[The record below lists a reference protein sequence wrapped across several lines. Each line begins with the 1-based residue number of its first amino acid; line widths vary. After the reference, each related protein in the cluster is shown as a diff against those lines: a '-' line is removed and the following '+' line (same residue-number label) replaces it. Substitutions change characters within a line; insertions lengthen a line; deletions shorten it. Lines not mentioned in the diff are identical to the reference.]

1 MDQGILWTSFM
12 DVPQDDNRM
21 GIHSAAAALHISSS
35 FDQRHAELA
44 PPRSAYPPSLHPF
57 SPSPGAGLAQPTLL
71 SAANYGVAPPKLRD
85 RRRGGLPI
93 LIPLF
98 LSPSFLHVFR
108 ACSYSAPK
116 FPLSTVSS
124 LSLFLPFLHLPVQ
137 CNSSRRPLFLAHSLP
152 SSIEA
157 ELCFL
162 PPVIPPLSRPNP
174 LIIICHRH
182 LNRNLSL
189 SPLGKM
195 RHEGTSTT
203 VRGEEKKFCKVWRE
217 SIPFPYT
224 RHDLGLVEN

>member
-71 SAANYGVAPPKLRD
+71 FAANYGVAPPKLRD
-85 RRRGGLPI
+85 GGRGGLPI

-98 LSPSFLHVFR
+98 LSFLPPCLSCLFLL
-108 ACSYSAPK
+108 CTQIS
-116 FPLSTVSS
+116 PLDGFLS
-124 LSLFLPFLHLPVQ
+124 LSLPPFSSSSCAVQ
-137 CNSSRRPLFLAHSLP
+137 QQQEASISSAQL
-152 SSIEA
+152 A
-157 ELCFL
+157 ELDRSRTVLFTTRNS
-162 PPVIPPLSRPNP
+162 PSLSRPNP